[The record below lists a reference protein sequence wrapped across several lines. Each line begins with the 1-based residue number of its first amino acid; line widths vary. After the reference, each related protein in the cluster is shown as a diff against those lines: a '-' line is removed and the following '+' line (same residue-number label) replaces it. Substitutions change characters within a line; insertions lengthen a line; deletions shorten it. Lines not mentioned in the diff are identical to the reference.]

1 MARRGSPTPRDF
13 QRHPGIYARTSDT
26 WTTRYYNRKSDPLF
40 NMLGLDTNPDDF
52 HKKDGSSPYLTN
64 VRFMGEREAQQ
75 RAQVMSRKGALFKGT
90 LGEDAFPRS
99 ISEGH
104 LYINLFEGKAIEYIL
119 DHNKLLTGV
128 SLHLY
133 NEGKATGY
141 VKITIRDF
149 DTKLELANAVINT
162 DDISRL
168 NFSHHVVRLINV
180 VTPTRVLVRLEI
192 LEDVDD
198 DEPRDLASRNA
209 RSIRVLAES
218 GEHEYALYDL
228 PNVSDSLNEI
238 PYTFQG
244 DFGLPLTGVLVNDWE
259 PMPRSEEVVSGG
271 RKYLVFP
278 VRRQGL
284 VELYRQDVLNNSIT
298 LITNLVDARATAV
311 RFAKAEGYLYYV
323 DGFSPYRRVNLTTWA
338 AENAD
343 AIPAEITIPG
353 VDATTLTAKPGA
365 SLIHY
370 LNNRIY
376 LSGYKD
382 DPNLVLMSLIDDIK
396 PRFTQ
401 FNDRFYSPDQSPEA
415 SAGSPV
421 TALASQSDY
430 LIIFRIDGTSMYDRG
445 GSTILEDAS
454 QVTPEGAGLGVLN
467 QEAVCQGNNNI
478 YFYNPIEGVQ
488 RFGGSVNRTVSGDIE
503 NLLSRIQNK
512 DKVFMIYQ
520 NQRVRMYFSF
530 DGVVPDSCL
539 YYYAELEGQLP
550 WYMDVNTPISS
561 AVASKDDKTIYAVH
575 SQVPSTME
583 VDAAFTDFDS
593 YIVLEYHTQYR
604 IPPTSDPSGYT
615 ILKRLHLH
623 EIVDTTHSV
632 FIGLDIDHQDTPIVW
647 RRFVEAISN
656 EVPNPDAVFQHT
668 AEPGTSVIDIMMYV
682 RCRNYQVRLKRYCY
696 KDQGEV
702 LGVQMEYGNKEA
714 I

>member
-1 MARRGSPTPRDF
+1 
-13 QRHPGIYARTSDT
+13 
-26 WTTRYYNRKSDPLF
+26 
-40 NMLGLDTNPDDF
+40 
-52 HKKDGSSPYLTN
+52 
-64 VRFMGEREAQQ
+64 
-75 RAQVMSRKGALFKGT
+75 
-90 LGEDAFPRS
+90 
-99 ISEGH
+99 
-104 LYINLFEGKAIEYIL
+104 
-119 DHNKLLTGV
+119 
-128 SLHLY
+128 
-133 NEGKATGY
+133 
-141 VKITIRDF
+141 
-149 DTKLELANAVINT
+149 
-162 DDISRL
+162 
-168 NFSHHVVRLINV
+168 
-180 VTPTRVLVRLEI
+180 
-192 LEDVDD
+192 
-198 DEPRDLASRNA
+198 
-209 RSIRVLAES
+209 
-218 GEHEYALYDL
+218 
-228 PNVSDSLNEI
+228 
-238 PYTFQG
+238 
-244 DFGLPLTGVLVNDWE
+244 
-259 PMPRSEEVVSGG
+259 
-271 RKYLVFP
+271 
-278 VRRQGL
+278 
-284 VELYRQDVLNNSIT
+284 
-298 LITNLVDARATAV
+298 
-311 RFAKAEGYLYYV
+311 
-323 DGFSPYRRVNLTTWA
+323 
-338 AENAD
+338 
-343 AIPAEITIPG
+343 
-353 VDATTLTAKPGA
+353 
-365 SLIHY
+365 
-370 LNNRIY
+370 

-382 DPNLVLMSLIDDIK
+382 DPTLVLMSLIDDIK